1 VIRCRMALSLTHRR
15 ALKVL
20 AKAGPLGVTEALMLA
35 HGFTTDMLADLVHV
49 GLATEEPETSKG
61 RGQTIKVVRVR
72 ITDAGRDALAA
83 EA

>member
-1 VIRCRMALSLTHRR
+1 MALNWSDLQ

-35 HGFTTDMLADLVHV
+35 HGFTTDMLAGLVHV
-49 GLATEEPETSKG
+49 GLATEEPESSKPHSQ
-61 RGQTIKVVRVR
+61 RMKDVRVR

-83 EA
+83 DA

>member
-1 VIRCRMALSLTHRR
+1 MALNWSDLQ

-49 GLATEEPETSKG
+49 GLATEEPESSKPHSQ
-61 RGQTIKVVRVR
+61 RMKVVRVR

-83 EA
+83 DA